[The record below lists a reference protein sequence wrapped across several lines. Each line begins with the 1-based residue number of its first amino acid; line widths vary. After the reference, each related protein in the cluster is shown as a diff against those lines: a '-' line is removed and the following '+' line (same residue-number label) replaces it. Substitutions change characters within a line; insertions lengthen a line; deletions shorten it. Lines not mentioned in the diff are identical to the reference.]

1 MTTSGDDLIRDAVD
15 LHYHSGPSPFPR
27 RLDPVESAKH
37 YDEHGFKAV
46 VYKSHHHN
54 TVMDVLSIKGSVLDQ
69 LRLKVFGGIALNG
82 LVGGLNPRAVELS
95 LRMGGKIVWFPTI
108 SSPAHIEHTHGG
120 TTGFPTAT
128 MQLMPEAPNSVFGD
142 DGKLK
147 PAVYD
152 IIQIIKE
159 EDAIL
164 ASGHMSP
171 PEIFAVFGAAREA
184 GVQKLLVLHPD
195 FVINLSQEQACE
207 LARMGAFIE
216 HAINMYYRERP
227 EWPIGKLVNWIKVVG
242 PEHTTLGSDTG
253 QATSPLP
260 AEVFSRIAHQL
271 VENGVSERDLRRIM
285 SENPGS
291 LVGVI

>member
-1 MTTSGDDLIRDAVD
+1 MTVEADELIKDTVD

-27 RLDPVESAKH
+27 RMDPVESAKH

-54 TVMDVLSIKGSVLDQ
+54 TVMDVLTIKASVLDK
-69 LRLKVFGGIALNG
+69 LRVRVFGGIALNG

-108 SSPAHIEHTHGG
+108 SSPGHIEHLSHGG
-120 TTGFPTAT
+120 GFPTAT
-128 MQLMPEAPNSVFGD
+128 MSLMPETPTSVFAD
-142 DGKLK
+142 NGKLK
-147 PAVYD
+147 PEVHD

-171 PEIFAVFGAAREA
+171 REILAVFKAAREA

-195 FVINLSQEQACE
+195 FVINLSEEQARE
-207 LARMGAFIE
+207 LARMGAFSE
-216 HAINMYYRERP
+216 HEVNMYYRERP
-227 EWPIGKLVNWIKVVG
+227 EWPIDRLVNWIKVVG
-242 PEHTTLGSDTG
+242 VEHTTLGSDTG
-253 QATSPLP
+253 QATSPSP
-260 AEVFSRIAHQL
+260 AEVFGRVAHEL
-271 VENGVSERDLRRIM
+271 VEHGVSERDLRRM
-285 SENPGS
+285 LSENPGS
-291 LVGVI
+291 LLGI